1 MRGLGMQFVRKFGAC
16 ANAHLV
22 SRVMAKLDNT
32 SQTTIAIAFLVM
44 NLSTWLRRVFCVFL
58 CHSGKTTLVFGLMII
73 KIYKWGKSLLQ
84 KLIFNSA

>member
-1 MRGLGMQFVRKFGAC
+1 LSESLGK
-16 ANAHLV
+16 ANAGLV

-58 CHSGKTTLVFGLMII
+58 CRSGKTTLVFGLMII
-73 KIYKWGKSLLQ
+73 KIYNWGNSLPQ